1 MESNSTKNDSTV
13 SNDKLSRKAVR
24 SSFWAFMLRGSSFSL
39 TTLRLIILARLLS
52 PSDFGLMAIA
62 LLAISMLE
70 AFSQTGFMPALV
82 QKTED
87 IKEYLDTAWTVTIL
101 RGLALT
107 TILFLAAPYI
117 ATFFNDPEA
126 ESILQVVAFS
136 ILLQSSFNIGVVYF
150 QKELQ
155 FKKQFAFEISAT
167 IIDFIVSVV
176 AAIILR
182 SVWALALGLLAGTL
196 VKCIVSYI
204 IHPYRPWPNID
215 FLKAKELFSYGK
227 WILGSN
233 VWIFLGAQIDN
244 IVVGRLLG
252 SASLGIYQLAYRVAN
267 VPATEVT
274 YVIGRVAFPTY
285 SKIQDQAGTL
295 KAAYF
300 RTMGLTTAISIPAA
314 FGLAALAPEFTTIFL
329 GEQWIPMIQV
339 MQLLAIAAL
348 IKSVV
353 STGSPLFI
361 GSGNPNFEFRMQL
374 VRSLIMLISIYPL
387 TDLLGISGA
396 ALCVIL
402 SAIGMAAVWYP
413 LTRKI
418 TRAPWQNYA
427 LSISPPLLGSLIMSA
442 CFYFLT
448 FNWDPNQQS
457 FILATSI
464 FIGICIIGGL
474 TYLAV
479 IYLIQSLVRSYDILG
494 DVRLVKKSLLTK
506 S

>member
-1 MESNSTKNDSTV
+1 METNSTNKDSAE

-24 SSFWAFMLRGSSFSL
+24 SSFWAFMLRGSGFAL
-39 TTLRLIILARLLS
+39 TTLKLIILARLLS

-70 AFSQTGFMPALV
+70 AFSQIGFLPALV
-82 QKTED
+82 QKKED
-87 IKEYLDTAWTVTIL
+87 IKEYLNTAWTVTIL

-107 TILFLAAPYI
+107 TILFLTAPYI

-155 FKKQFAFEISAT
+155 FKKQFAFEISGT

-182 SVWALALGLLAGTL
+182 SAWALVLGLLAGTL

-204 IHPYRPWPNID
+204 IHPYRPRPKIE
-215 FLKAKELFSYGK
+215 FLMAKELFSYGK

-244 IVVGRLLG
+244 IVVGRFLG
-252 SASLGIYQLAYRVAN
+252 SASLGIYQLAYRIAN
-267 VPATEVT
+267 VPATEIT

-285 SKIQDQAGTL
+285 SKIQDQEDTL
-295 KAAYF
+295 KKAYF
-300 RTMGLTTAISIPAA
+300 RTMSLTTAISIPAA
-314 FGLAALAPEFTTIFL
+314 LGLVALAPEFTTVFL
-329 GEQWIPMIQV
+329 GEKWIPMIQV

-374 VRSLIMLISIYPL
+374 VRSLIMLICIYPL

-413 LTRKI
+413 LTRKV
-418 TRAPWQNYA
+418 TRAPWENYA
-427 LSISPPLLGSLIMSA
+427 LSIGPPLLGSLIMAA

-448 FNWDPNQQS
+448 LNWDPNQQS
-457 FILATSI
+457 FVLAASI
-464 FIGICIIGGL
+464 FIGVCIIGGL
-474 TYLAV
+474 IYLAV

-494 DVRLVKKSLLTK
+494 DVRLIKKYLLTRL
-506 S
+506 